1 MRGRIS
7 QESVDSLIPGARDL
21 FLWDDALPGFGV
33 KITPKGRRVYVYQY
47 RMGGRGTPTARV
59 TIGADG
65 APWDA
70 ARARDEAERL
80 SVRVEAGKDPRSHK
94 AAPMARAGGGGDPAL
109 DAADWRIRL
118 GFLVTDITR
127 LQQTTL
133 RRTIKALG
141 GSPAQSRLLG
151 ELSLS
156 QGMSQTELATALGL
170 SKVAVGGLVDRAAR
184 AGWVEKRLDPK
195 DRRTRRLH
203 LTSVARRAFAAMRT
217 EVDTMND
224 TIYEYIDAEEGAR
237 TMASLEALRLGW
249 LNVAKKE
256 GAAG

>member
-7 QESVDSLIPGARDL
+7 QESVDALSAGDRDM
-21 FLWDDALPGFGV
+21 FLWDDALAGFGV
-33 KITPKGRRVYVYQY
+33 KVTPKGRCIYVYQY

-59 TIGADG
+59 TIGTDG
-65 APWDA
+65 APWTA
-70 ARARDEAERL
+70 AKARMEAERL
-80 SVRVEAGKDPRSHK
+80 SLGVEAGSDPRHHRVTPPPHVS
-94 AAPMARAGGGGDPAL
+94 AASDHAL

-133 RRTIKALG
+133 RRTIRALG

-170 SKVAVGGLVDRAAR
+170 SKVAVGGLIDRAAK
-184 AGWVEKRLDPK
+184 AGWVEKRLDPR

-203 LTSVARRAFAAMRT
+203 LTPVARRAFAAMRA
-217 EVDTMND
+217 EVDVMND
-224 TIYEYIDAEEGAR
+224 TIYARINADEGAR
-237 TMASLEALRLGW
+237 TMASLETLRQGWLTIALRERLR
-249 LNVAKKE
+249 K
-256 GAAG
+256 